1 MFIKR
6 LGSLIVAVAV
16 MCGFTVCYALEDEQG
31 ENPPSGSPVSD
42 VTESETEHKP
52 EGFPAESVDD
62 PLPVPEDTESAET
75 GENSLP
81 DDASH
86 IEDDSVS
93 DSGIDDEFG
102 QVIEEYDPDYPPDY
116 MDSGYRDPTI
126 PPMEENVYAIRR
138 YIEFILF
145 LFIPLVAAVAVVV
158 LFCIW
163 FYRTFVRF

>member
-1 MFIKR
+1 M
-6 LGSLIVAVAV
+6 

-31 ENPPSGSPVSD
+31 DNSSSDSPVSD
-42 VTESETEHKP
+42 VTESDTEHKP

-62 PLPVPEDTESAET
+62 PLSGPEDTESAET
-75 GENSLP
+75 GESSLP

-86 IEDDSVS
+86 IEDD
-93 DSGIDDEFG
+93 GLDDEDIDEEFG
-102 QVIEEYDPDYPPDY
+102 KVIEEYDPDYPPDY
-116 MDSGYRDPTI
+116 MDSGYIDPNI

-145 LFIPLVAAVAVVV
+145 LFIPLLAAITVVV